1 MPDAV
6 TITTFLAGVGGVIG
20 GGMAAGIGV
29 IAGVGVLVGTGIGL
43 LLGKKQNLFRFAPR
57 KGPFFLN
64 LSLLTIGYEN

>member
-29 IAGVGVLVGTGIGL
+29 IGGVGVLVGTGIGL
-43 LLGKKQNLFRFAPR
+43 LLGNK
-57 KGPFFLN
+57 
-64 LSLLTIGYEN
+64 